1 MKTKLA
7 RAMVVLA
14 VASAGISAQKADFTG
29 SWVLD
34 PSRSQLPQRDG
45 GMAGRAGGAV
55 RDMTVAIKQTAD
67 VLHIEQ
73 KMENATRTLAYKL
86 DGSESTNPGM
96 RSADVKSVSRWEG
109 DTIVTEGA
117 QTMSG
122 PNGEITIKSR
132 EVRSLASDGTMVVET
147 TRETPRGKMKSKLVF
162 RRAT

>member
-1 MKTKLA
+1 
-7 RAMVVLA
+7 
-14 VASAGISAQKADFTG
+14 
-29 SWVLD
+29 
-34 PSRSQLPQRDG
+34 
-45 GMAGRAGGAV
+45 
-55 RDMTVAIKQTAD
+55 MTVAIKQTAD